1 MSHSKTGGSKDQF
14 LYENI
19 VASYGLQQIGLK
31 IEVTNHQNFEI
42 FNFSDWAPALS
53 IACHDAF
60 FCLKH
65 THIISC
71 KKKKIKKK
79 NKNPLRDK
87 HSRVRISLKETKRSR
102 PFIIYFPREDKLT
115 FTFQFFLHEVLFNVY
130 LVGNLLWSLVKIF
143 AENVARGN
151 SVQIGPNFPAKSLSI
166 YNKTFS

>member
-1 MSHSKTGGSKDQF
+1 MLHSKTGGSKDQF

-19 VASYGLQQIGLK
+19 VAGYGLQQIGLK

-71 KKKKIKKK
+71 KKNKKKK
-79 NKNPLRDK
+79 NRLGINIVESEYL
-87 HSRVRISLKETKRSR
+87 LKETKLSR
-102 PFIIYFPREDKLT
+102 PFFNYFPREDKLT

-130 LVGNLLWSLVKIF
+130 LVGNFL
-143 AENVARGN
+143 
-151 SVQIGPNFPAKSLSI
+151 
-166 YNKTFS
+166 

>member
-1 MSHSKTGGSKDQF
+1 MLHSKTGGSKDQF

-71 KKKKIKKK
+71 KKKKKK
-79 NKNPLRDK
+79 NRLGINIVDSEYL
-87 HSRVRISLKETKRSR
+87 LKETKRS
-102 PFIIYFPREDKLT
+102 Y
-115 FTFQFFLHEVLFNVY
+115 LF
-130 LVGNLLWSLVKIF
+130 SK
-143 AENVARGN
+143 RG
-151 SVQIGPNFPAKSLSI
+151 
-166 YNKTFS
+166 

>member
-1 MSHSKTGGSKDQF
+1 MLHSKTGGSKDQF

-71 KKKKIKKK
+71 KKKKKKK
-79 NKNPLRDK
+79 KEKPLRDK
-87 HSRVRISLKETKRSR
+87 HSRVRISFERNET
-102 PFIIYFPREDKLT
+102 F
-115 FTFQFFLHEVLFNVY
+115 
-130 LVGNLLWSLVKIF
+130 
-143 AENVARGN
+143 
-151 SVQIGPNFPAKSLSI
+151 
-166 YNKTFS
+166 

>member
-1 MSHSKTGGSKDQF
+1 MCSNRYYTIFFQITSEIQFNILDKPCWSFYSLCPVLHSKTGGSKDQF

-71 KKKKIKKK
+71 KKKKK
-79 NKNPLRDK
+79 PLRDK
-87 HSRVRISLKETKRSR
+87 HSRVRISFGRNET
-102 PFIIYFPREDKLT
+102 FQTFFYFPREDKLT

-130 LVGNLLWSLVKIF
+130 LVGNFL
-143 AENVARGN
+143 
-151 SVQIGPNFPAKSLSI
+151 
-166 YNKTFS
+166 

>member
-31 IEVTNHQNFEI
+31 IEVTNHHEI

>member
-1 MSHSKTGGSKDQF
+1 MLHSRTGGSKDQF

-71 KKKKIKKK
+71 KKKKK
-79 NKNPLRDK
+79 NRLGINIVDSEYL
-87 HSRVRISLKETKRSR
+87 LKETKRS
-102 PFIIYFPREDKLT
+102 Y
-115 FTFQFFLHEVLFNVY
+115 LF
-130 LVGNLLWSLVKIF
+130 SK
-143 AENVARGN
+143 RG
-151 SVQIGPNFPAKSLSI
+151 
-166 YNKTFS
+166 

>member
-1 MSHSKTGGSKDQF
+1 MSYCRRFKFEGCAPTVIIQFFFQITSEIQFNILDKPCWSFYSLCPVSHSKTGGSKDQF

-71 KKKKIKKK
+71 KKKKL
-79 NKNPLRDK
+79 LRDK
-87 HSRVRISLKETKRSR
+87 HSRVRISFERN
-102 PFIIYFPREDKLT
+102 E
-115 FTFQFFLHEVLFNVY
+115 TFQTFYYLF
-130 LVGNLLWSLVKIF
+130 SK
-143 AENVARGN
+143 RG
-151 SVQIGPNFPAKSLSI
+151 
-166 YNKTFS
+166 

>member
-71 KKKKIKKK
+71 KKKKLKKK

-130 LVGNLLWSLVKIF
+130 LVGNLL
-143 AENVARGN
+143 
-151 SVQIGPNFPAKSLSI
+151 
-166 YNKTFS
+166 

>member
-1 MSHSKTGGSKDQF
+1 M
-14 LYENI
+14 L
-19 VASYGLQQIGLK
+19 
-31 IEVTNHQNFEI
+31 
-42 FNFSDWAPALS
+42 
-53 IACHDAF
+53 F
-60 FCLKH
+60 FCWKH

-71 KKKKIKKK
+71 KKKKTKVESEY
-79 NKNPLRDK
+79 L
-87 HSRVRISLKETKRSR
+87 LKETKRSR

-166 YNKTFS
+166 YNNFFVTSYLLIKENLNKQINALWYLKLVAFWVKHNRTELFINL

>member
-1 MSHSKTGGSKDQF
+1 MLHSKTGGSKDQF

-31 IEVTNHQNFEI
+31 IEVKNHQNFEI

-71 KKKKIKKK
+71 NKK
-79 NKNPLRDK
+79 NKKNRLGINIVE
-87 HSRVRISLKETKRSR
+87 SEYLLKETKRSR
-102 PFIIYFPREDKLT
+102 PFFIYFPREDKLT

-130 LVGNLLWSLVKIF
+130 LVGNFL
-143 AENVARGN
+143 
-151 SVQIGPNFPAKSLSI
+151 
-166 YNKTFS
+166 